1 MPQYKIKYVPEALEE
16 IKHIVEHYNSLSAG
30 LGNRFK
36 QHLLAA
42 VKALKNNPNYN
53 SFRYDEV
60 RFAVVD
66 KFPYAAH
73 YTVDGTLVKIQA
85 VLAFKQNP
93 DNNWITRF

>member
-1 MPQYKIKYVPEALEE
+1 MPKFSIKYAPEALQE
-16 IKHIVEHYNSLSAG
+16 IKQIVEYYNRLSAG
-30 LGNRFK
+30 LGNRFN
-36 QHLLAA
+36 QQLLAA
-42 VKALKNNPNYN
+42 IKALKNNPHYN

-60 RFAVVD
+60 RLAVVD

-73 YTVDGTLVKIQA
+73 YTVDGMLVKIQA

>member
-1 MPQYKIKYVPEALEE
+1 MPQYKIKYAPEALQE
-16 IKHIVEHYNSLSAG
+16 IKHIVEYYNSISAG
-30 LGNRFK
+30 LGNHFK
-36 QHLLAA
+36 QNLLAA
-42 VKALKNNPNYN
+42 VKALKTNSNYN

-73 YTVDGTLVKIQA
+73 YTVEGMLVKIQA

-93 DNNWITRF
+93 DNKWITRF